1 MGNYNSIHSW
11 SFTRSNKENTDKTN
25 PPSGEKKANCVSSN
39 RLTDHMIRERH
50 ADVFSYYQD
59 IRQLGEGSIGSVRL
73 VRRKKGTVGGSAYD
87 SQRDTANK
95 EGTCG
100 CLIDGVFGCSW
111 LGMKNKA
118 ARRGGRHISESSK
131 SVNSNH
137 TEIFAL
143 KSIQLRLVKKEY
155 LDELRNEVSVLRS
168 LDHPNIVKAYEVY
181 ETKQNIYVVM
191 EYCSGGNL
199 YARIPYMESQSA
211 NIITQL
217 CSAIAHMHNHGII
230 HRDIKME
237 NIMFESK
244 EPTAEIKVLDF
255 GLSKKFIPG
264 MYMTDWVGTVY
275 TMSPQVL
282 QGVYTNKADCWSIG
296 VIAFLLLCNEK
307 PFAGKRSEMLSKIKR
322 CDYNFKSPGW
332 YNVSNEATR
341 FVTALLTKDPTKRL
355 SAEEALR
362 HPWITKKSFSSVSVD
377 KLNESLLMNVKG
389 NILSYAQTSEL
400 KKIAAVI
407 VAHKSSVQEII
418 DMRRAFE
425 KFDKSKDGVITVDEF
440 KSAMELCDEYSDEEV
455 NAMFDQL
462 NVNHNGH
469 IMYTEFIAAT
479 LEIKGRVEEKRL
491 AEAFDHIDDDDSGY
505 ISKGDLR
512 KLLGERATSE
522 KIDKLIEEAD
532 TDGDGQISFDE
543 FLVMY
548 RKNNALAVK
557 KEIITKHNDE
567 SVDVSE
573 EG

>member
-1 MGNYNSIHSW
+1 
-11 SFTRSNKENTDKTN
+11 
-25 PPSGEKKANCVSSN
+25 
-39 RLTDHMIRERH
+39 
-50 ADVFSYYQD
+50 
-59 IRQLGEGSIGSVRL
+59 
-73 VRRKKGTVGGSAYD
+73 
-87 SQRDTANK
+87 
-95 EGTCG
+95 
-100 CLIDGVFGCSW
+100 
-111 LGMKNKA
+111 
-118 ARRGGRHISESSK
+118 
-131 SVNSNH
+131 
-137 TEIFAL
+137 
-143 KSIQLRLVKKEY
+143 
-155 LDELRNEVSVLRS
+155 
-168 LDHPNIVKAYEVY
+168 
-181 ETKQNIYVVM
+181 
-191 EYCSGGNL
+191 
-199 YARIPYMESQSA
+199 
-211 NIITQL
+211 
-217 CSAIAHMHNHGII
+217 
-230 HRDIKME
+230 
-237 NIMFESK
+237 
-244 EPTAEIKVLDF
+244 
-255 GLSKKFIPG
+255 
-264 MYMTDWVGTVY
+264 
-275 TMSPQVL
+275 
-282 QGVYTNKADCWSIG
+282 
-296 VIAFLLLCNEK
+296 
-307 PFAGKRSEMLSKIKR
+307 
-322 CDYNFKSPGW
+322 
-332 YNVSNEATR
+332 
-341 FVTALLTKDPTKRL
+341 
-355 SAEEALR
+355 
-362 HPWITKKSFSSVSVD
+362 
-377 KLNESLLMNVKG
+377 MNVKG